1 MFLFRKRLQHWWL
14 MRLPSTPKLLLG
26 QKRIYLLPTRLGW
39 LLLAVAGAVW
49 LGALNYHVSL
59 AYVLAFWIVALLLVS
74 VLLAFRQL
82 SGLRLAQLPATSAF
96 VGDSL
101 SFTFSVQAPA
111 GEARMLWLRLKA
123 EPPLAPHQLPLSAG
137 GETVAVSLAWLA
149 SRRGRIAM
157 PPLEIA
163 SVAPFGLIRAFAW
176 VRFTQYA
183 LAYPKPE
190 PDPFTPSQA
199 QPSAHGATVN
209 LRLGEDEFSHLAEY
223 RPGDSWQ
230 RVAWRAS
237 ARRGVLVTKRFAG
250 AEHAGEIRLD
260 WADYPP
266 QYAVEARLARLAWR
280 VIETERAGQPYRLCL
295 PNQEIGRHP
304 RQQEEAL
311 AALALYGE
319 AP

>member
-1 MFLFRKRLQHWWL
+1 MFRFRKRLQRWWL
-14 MRLPSTPKLLLG
+14 KRLPAAPTLLLS
-26 QKRIYLLPTRLGW
+26 QNRIYLLPTRLGW
-39 LLLAVAGAVW
+39 MLLAVAGAVW

-96 VGDSL
+96 AGDPL
-101 SFTFSVQAPA
+101 SFTISVQAPT
-111 GEARMLWLRLKA
+111 GEARMLWLRLQA
-123 EPPLAPHQLPLSAG
+123 EPPLASHPLPLSAG
-137 GETVAVSLAWLA
+137 ETAAVPLAWLA
-149 SRRGRIAM
+149 YRRGRIAM

-190 PDPFTPSQA
+190 PDPFTQSQA

-223 RPGDSWQ
+223 RPGDSLQ

-266 QYAVEARLARLAWR
+266 QYAAEARLARLAWR
-280 VIETERAGQPYRLCL
+280 VIEAERSGQPYRLCL
-295 PNQEIGRHP
+295 PNQEIGRCP
-304 RQQEEAL
+304 RQQDEAL